1 MLYLLAADF
10 SWDSPPDSGWFFFL
24 PGGIRTLILRREI
37 LSCVRGRAF
46 SPALVIQNRLIVLLL
61 FDVSFF
67 KMIATA
73 LVNGWEL
80 VHFVFVEFANIPR
93 SLVGDTSRECTRRE
107 KVSMT
112 LQNVYFPL
120 FL

>member
-1 MLYLLAADF
+1 
-10 SWDSPPDSGWFFFL
+10 
-24 PGGIRTLILRREI
+24 
-37 LSCVRGRAF
+37 
-46 SPALVIQNRLIVLLL
+46 
-61 FDVSFF
+61 
-67 KMIATA
+67 MIATA